1 MGNHEMDAGSALIGA
16 GYRLGIL
23 MLRRK
28 YPTEPILRDGFKLSR
43 IPMEFPSFSLLSC
56 FPV

>member
-1 MGNHEMDAGSALIGA
+1 MGNREMDAGSALIGA

-43 IPMEFPSFSLLSC
+43 IPMVFPSFSL
-56 FPV
+56 V